1 MDNKVNLLGKMNEV
15 FETKANPQPKSIFY
29 YMEEAEKKSVGL
41 TPILHLPEA
50 NVKEEP
56 NENMSIWDH
65 MEQAEKNNKT
75 QKRKPTH
82 VSPQQK
88 SSQLS
93 ETLFTSTWFINAINK

>member
-1 MDNKVNLLGKMNEV
+1 MNTKINLLGTMKEE
-15 FETKANPQPKSIFY
+15 FEAKANPQPKSIFY

-41 TPILHLPEA
+41 TPILHLAEA
-50 NVKEEP
+50 NVKEEL

-75 QKRKPTH
+75 QKRKSTN

-88 SSQLS
+88 PSQLS
-93 ETLFTSTWFINAINK
+93 ETLFTSPWFINAINK